1 MRVVAT
7 AGIAVAV
14 LAFVAA
20 PVMAQSGA
28 SKALPPAKTPLA
40 PTPPS
45 AAPSGGLVIAPSKPV
60 VAPGVKASGDSG
72 ATPAVASA
80 RSANAKTV
88 SVSARQAAEQT
99 IAALVAAMK
108 NLPKRPPAPPESRTP
123 RAQRAD
129 GARGLAFDP
138 PTPINYHVTWPATP
152 PEPYLDRRVE
162 LDWPGKSTG
171 GPVSLRWNQANP
183 D

>member
-1 MRVVAT
+1 MRVGT
-7 AGIAVAV
+7 IAGIALAI

-20 PVMAQSGA
+20 PVTAQSRG
-28 SKALPPAKTPLA
+28 SKALPPEKSPLA
-40 PTPPS
+40 RTPPS
-45 AAPSGGLVIAPSKPV
+45 TAPSGGLVIAPSKPV

-72 ATPAVASA
+72 ATPAGA

-129 GARGLAFDP
+129 GARGQAFDP

-171 GPVSLRWNQANP
+171 GPVSLRWNQPNP